1 MIDFENEHLSLINEY
16 ENSAMEIER
25 AIFTKRYHLNSSH
38 YSLLSIQSIS
48 ILYSFWEGFI
58 CRSFQMYVDY
68 LKSLCLD
75 FSLFSDPIVVYHMET
90 KFKQLLEY
98 PQKQNKKITFYNK
111 LREHYSTNIHT
122 LTRIINTHNNVG
134 FDELNSLLRTFS
146 LEEYPEYWDK
156 YRHPNPSLKETL
168 NTFIRFRNGV
178 AHGGDISSEEK
189 IKQDVYSKYRAL
201 INDLMYDIHN
211 KFMDAIQ
218 IQSYRKL

>member
-1 MIDFENEHLSLINEY
+1 MY
-16 ENSAMEIER
+16 
-25 AIFTKRYHLNSSH
+25 YH
-38 YSLLSIQSIS
+38 YI
-48 ILYSFWEGFI
+48 
-58 CRSFQMYVDY
+58 YVY
-68 LKSLCLD
+68 
-75 FSLFSDPIVVYHMET
+75 
-90 KFKQLLEY
+90 
-98 PQKQNKKITFYNK
+98 KQNKKITFYNK
-111 LREHYSTNIHT
+111 LREHYSTNIHP